1 MNIIDQYHGDPAYA
15 HLHVLTRNR
24 PEARAMLKT
33 AAFETTKEA
42 LDRLPSTAF
51 AWSDERRLP
60 IHTRED
66 ALASI
71 LYRTK
76 LGSAVPEHVDQKLA
90 NAAIIFGLK
99 KSLFTDVK
107 EAAAP
112 VEPTYALPEEQRLP
126 LDSAEQ
132 IKQAEFVLA
141 RDYSR
146 LPLEK
151 RAEAFMRLTK
161 ASKEHS
167 VALSPLTQ
175 KMAGLTVSHTKT
187 LCDWLEARASVSS
200 DEKHA
205 AAFDK
210 LASVLSTQPTFITNR
225 NELIKLASTISTL
238 DKKAGLER
246 HYDRKLPDPIQ
257 TVFNTTK
264 TAGLTCDV
272 AGTPMDCAQLMALP
286 PEIWEQ
292 VDMPELAEIAAS
304 GDEATFKQVFD
315 TAPMDIKMVLS
326 RQING

>member
-1 MNIIDQYHGDPAYA
+1 
-15 HLHVLTRNR
+15 
-24 PEARAMLKT
+24 MLKT
-33 AAFETTKEA
+33 ASFETTKEA
-42 LDRLPSTAF
+42 LDRLPSSAF

-76 LGSAVPEHVDQKLA
+76 LGSSVPEHVDNKLA
-90 NAAIIFGLK
+90 DAAVIYGLK
-99 KSLFTDVK
+99 RAMFTDTK

-112 VEPTYALPEEQRLP
+112 AEPTYALPEEQRLP

-161 ASKEHS
+161 ASKEHD

-187 LCDWLEARASVSS
+187 LCDWLEARASVSP

-210 LASVLSTQPTFITNR
+210 LAAVLRNQPEFITDR
-225 NELIKLASTISTL
+225 DSCIKLASTISTL

-246 HYDRKLPDPIQ
+246 HYDRKLPDPIR

-264 TAGLTCDV
+264 VAELTCDL
-272 AGTPMDCAQLMALP
+272 AGRQVPCSQLMALP

-292 VDMPELAEIAAS
+292 VDMPELAEIAAT
-304 GDEATFKQVFD
+304 GDANAFKQAFD
-315 TAPMDIKMVLS
+315 TVPLDIKMVLS
-326 RQING
+326 RQI